1 MLATPPG
8 SVHTHE
14 SAIDD
19 HAKRT
24 PGMSSSRDVTL
35 IAFLTPY
42 VKLAH
47 WGCARPV
54 ALELC
59 LSNKK
64 AYKYTACCNLEY
76 KFMSLPRP
84 QAKQ

>member
-19 HAKRT
+19 HAERT
-24 PGMSSSRDVTL
+24 PGMYSSRDIML

-47 WGCARPV
+47 Y
-54 ALELC
+54 LQ
-59 LSNKK
+59 
-64 AYKYTACCNLEY
+64 NL
-76 KFMSLPRP
+76 LHVV
-84 QAKQ
+84 

>member
-1 MLATPPG
+1 MRYFRLNSIYGFHASNAG

-19 HAKRT
+19 HAERT
-24 PGMSSSRDVTL
+24 PGMYSSRDVTL

-47 WGCARPV
+47 C
-54 ALELC
+54 
-59 LSNKK
+59 
-64 AYKYTACCNLEY
+64 YTACELLHLLLL
-76 KFMSLPRP
+76 SW
-84 QAKQ
+84 

>member
-19 HAKRT
+19 HAERT
-24 PGMSSSRDVTL
+24 PGMYSSRDVML
-35 IAFLTPY
+35 IAFLIPY

-47 WGCARPV
+47 Y
-54 ALELC
+54 LQ
-59 LSNKK
+59 
-64 AYKYTACCNLEY
+64 NL
-76 KFMSLPRP
+76 LHVV
-84 QAKQ
+84 